1 MKKVRDARGLFCY
14 IFLYERIISFKE
26 RLSEQAKE
34 SKMFK
39 RVISCILVVFVM
51 LQLTTGF
58 CFAKETENN
67 EYSEAKSLILVEAKT
82 GEVLF
87 EQNPDEP
94 LPPASVT
101 KIMTLLLVIEA
112 VDNKSVSLSD
122 MVTVSNDAASMGGSQ
137 IYLEPGEQMT
147 VEDMIKSVIIAS
159 ANDAAYALAEH
170 IAGSESEFVKRM
182 NDRAK
187 ELGMKK
193 TNFENTNGLD
203 DTTQN
208 HVTTARDIA
217 LMSAE
222 LIKHKTILKYTTI
235 WQDTV
240 RDGKFTLTN
249 TNRLIRFYN
258 GCNGL
263 KTGSTSK
270 AGFCMS
276 ATAERDGMQLIAVVM
291 GAPTRDKRNNIAKK
305 LLDFG
310 FANYSYYKDQSS
322 LDNKNV
328 IDIKRSSVKK
338 VKIGYLPYESVT
350 QKEKRAK
357 IDIKVNIPEYLTAPI
372 KKGDIAGK
380 ITYTADG
387 KTIAERDI
395 FVLEDADEISFG
407 RLFLLLIKKYLLI

>member
-1 MKKVRDARGLFCY
+1 
-14 IFLYERIISFKE
+14 
-26 RLSEQAKE
+26 
-34 SKMFK
+34 MFK

-51 LQLTTGF
+51 LQLTAGF

>member
-1 MKKVRDARGLFCY
+1 
-14 IFLYERIISFKE
+14 
-26 RLSEQAKE
+26 
-34 SKMFK
+34 MFK
-39 RVISCILVVFVM
+39 KVISCILIIFVM
-51 LQLTTGF
+51 LQPAAGF
-58 CFAKETENN
+58 SYAKETEKT
-67 EYSEAKSLILVEAKT
+67 EYGEAKSLILIEAKT

-112 VDNKSVSLSD
+112 VDNESVSLSD

-170 IAGSESEFVKRM
+170 IAGSEAEFVKRM

-187 ELGMKK
+187 KLGMKN

-291 GAPTRDKRNNIAKK
+291 GAPTRDKRNSIAKK
-305 LLDFG
+305 MLDFG
-310 FANYSYYKDQSS
+310 FANYSYYKDQGS
-322 LDNKNV
+322 LDNKNT
-328 IDIKRSSVKK
+328 INIKRSNTKS
-338 VKIGYLPYESVT
+338 VKIGYRPYEAVT
-350 QKEKRAK
+350 QKDKKAK
-357 IDIKVNIPEYLTAPI
+357 IDIKVDIPEYLTAPI
-372 KKGDIAGK
+372 KKGDVAGK
-380 ITYTADG
+380 VTYTSDG